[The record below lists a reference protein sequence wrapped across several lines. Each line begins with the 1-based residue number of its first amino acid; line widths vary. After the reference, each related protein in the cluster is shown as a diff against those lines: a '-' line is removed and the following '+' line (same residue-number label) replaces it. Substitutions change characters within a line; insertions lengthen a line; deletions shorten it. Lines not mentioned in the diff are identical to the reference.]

1 MSDLLERFDTS
12 HVPEEAIRHLIDNH
26 EDTDVYEWLNSHRAI
41 DRFRHEEEL
50 KRYVKAKLSPETD

>member
-1 MSDLLERFDTS
+1 MSDLLERFGTS

-26 EDTDVYEWLNSHRAI
+26 NDTNVYEWLNSHRAI

-50 KRYVKAKLSPETD
+50 KQYIKSK

>member
-1 MSDLLERFDTS
+1 MSDLLERFGTH

-26 EDTDVYEWLNSHRAI
+26 DDTDVYEWLNSHRAI

-50 KRYVKAKLSPETD
+50 KQYIKSK